1 MRDSLSP
8 RARRPTINSWLRI
21 SATCERTV
29 RAIIPVGITD
39 KVRAGSSMNC
49 RCAQSHCQP
58 TSPIGP
64 PPVAGSS
71 ANLTLQRITSSI
83 PSQ

>member
-1 MRDSLSP
+1 MTWTKMRDSLSP

-39 KVRAGSSMNC
+39 R
-49 RCAQSHCQP
+49 
-58 TSPIGP
+58 
-64 PPVAGSS
+64 
-71 ANLTLQRITSSI
+71 
-83 PSQ
+83 